1 MRKLLVFFLIAAIAC
16 TEVVDTEMVPDFD
29 NVELKNWIDG
39 LKKGWNALT
48 NGVKNAI
55 QWLKEKGLWDT
66 IVKAAKTAGKIG
78 AKALCA
84 KYTSGDVCGQ
94 IVDAIL

>member
-1 MRKLLVFFLIAAIAC
+1 MRKLLAILLIAAIAC
-16 TEVVDTEMVPDFD
+16 EVVETETIPDFD

-39 LKKGWNALT
+39 LKKGWDTLT

-55 QWLKEKGLWDT
+55 SWLKEKGLWDT
-66 IVKAAKTAGKIG
+66 IVKLAKTAGKLG
-78 AKALCA
+78 AKALCSR
-84 KYTSGDVCGQ
+84 YTSGDICGQ